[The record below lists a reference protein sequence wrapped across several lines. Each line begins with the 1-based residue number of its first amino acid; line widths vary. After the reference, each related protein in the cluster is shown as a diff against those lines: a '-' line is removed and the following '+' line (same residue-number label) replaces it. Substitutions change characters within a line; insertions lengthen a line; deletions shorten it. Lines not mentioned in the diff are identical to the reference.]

1 MDFSLLRTMLIPV
14 ILGFFLNRYTEPLKE
29 KLIWIAALLFLNGI
43 ILYIPQF
50 FSTGNRDSRMLS
62 RVEGLLVG
70 LGGALGIL
78 PGISA
83 VGSALS
89 VASICGVERSYGLNM
104 ALMMNMFIQ
113 VGLIVLDVLGLMSV
127 GAGTLSFLILVRYL
141 MTAAVAFGAALLG
154 VKLMRLLAANNGYT
168 LPAIYCWGVAM
179 FTFIL
184 NLMA

>member
-1 MDFSLLRTMLIPV
+1 M
-14 ILGFFLNRYTEPLKE
+14 
-29 KLIWIAALLFLNGI
+29 
-43 ILYIPQF
+43 
-50 FSTGNRDSRMLS
+50 
-62 RVEGLLVG
+62 
-70 LGGALGIL
+70 
-78 PGISA
+78 
-83 VGSALS
+83 
-89 VASICGVERSYGLNM
+89 
-104 ALMMNMFIQ
+104 
-113 VGLIVLDVLGLMSV
+113 LDVLGLMSV